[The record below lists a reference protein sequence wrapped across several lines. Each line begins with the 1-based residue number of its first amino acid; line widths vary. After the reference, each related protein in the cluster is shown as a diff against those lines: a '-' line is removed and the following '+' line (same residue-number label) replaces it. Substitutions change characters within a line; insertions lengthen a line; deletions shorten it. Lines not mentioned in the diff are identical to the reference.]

1 MTDFFK
7 LKERHSNI
15 RTEVLAG
22 VTTFST
28 MVYILAVNLAVLS
41 RTGMPADAV
50 FSATVLASIIAML
63 IIGLWANLPLALSA
77 GMGLNAFFAY
87 TVCAAMGY
95 SYQMALT
102 AVFCEGIVFILL
114 SLLKCV
120 KKLFRRFPLF

>member
-28 MVYILAVNLAVLS
+28 MVYILAVNPAVLS

-63 IIGLWANLPLALSA
+63 IMGLWANLPLALSA

-120 KKLFRRFPLF
+120 KKFFRRFPLF

>member
-28 MVYILAVNLAVLS
+28 MVYILAVNPAVLS

-63 IIGLWANLPLALSA
+63 IMGLWANLPLALSA

-114 SLLKCV
+114 SLFFTLEIEY
-120 KKLFRRFPLF
+120 LYNI

>member
-28 MVYILAVNLAVLS
+28 MVYILAANPAVLS

-63 IIGLWANLPLALSA
+63 IMGLWANLPLALSA

>member
-28 MVYILAVNLAVLS
+28 MVYILAVNPAVLS

-50 FSATVLASIIAML
+50 FSAAVLASIIAML
-63 IIGLWANLPLALSA
+63 I
-77 GMGLNAFFAY
+77 MGL
-87 TVCAAMGY
+87 
-95 SYQMALT
+95 
-102 AVFCEGIVFILL
+102 
-114 SLLKCV
+114 
-120 KKLFRRFPLF
+120 

>member
-28 MVYILAVNLAVLS
+28 MVYILAVNPAVLS

-63 IIGLWANLPLALSA
+63 IMGLWANLPLALSA

>member
-28 MVYILAVNLAVLS
+28 MVYILAVNPAVLS